1 MALCCSIPKSCPT
14 LCNLIFCSMPGLTVL
29 QYLLEFVQTHVHWI
43 DDAIKPFHP
52 LLSPFP
58 KVLNFP
64 QHQGL
69 FQWVSSFHKW
79 PKCWSFS
86 IRLSNEYSGLFS
98 FRINWFDLPAFQGT
112 CKSLLQHNSKAFIL
126 WCSGFTWWLRRWRI
140 RLQCKRLSLNPWVGK
155 ISLRRE
161 WLPNPYSCLENSID
175 RGA

>member
-14 LCNLIFCSMPGLTVL
+14 LCNPIFCSMPGLTVL

-58 KVLNFP
+58 KVLNFS

-69 FQWVSSFHKW
+69 FQWVSSLHKW

-98 FRINWFDLPAFQGT
+98 FRISWFDLLAFQGT
-112 CKSLLQHNSKAFIL
+112 FFFFLLFNTTLFQPEHLNIKLNTGELFSLLIL
-126 WCSGFTWWLRRWRI
+126 NY
-140 RLQCKRLSLNPWVGK
+140 CKCTSSASSSTLK
-155 ISLRRE
+155 
-161 WLPNPYSCLENSID
+161 
-175 RGA
+175 

>member
-1 MALCCSIPKSCPT
+1 MQFRAMASWHGAAQCCSWGRSWA
-14 LCNLIFCSMPGLTVL
+14 V
-29 QYLLEFVQTHVHWI
+29 
-43 DDAIKPFHP
+43 
-52 LLSPFP
+52 LLSCLGCVKSVMVHREIHIELYFCFFF
-58 KVLNFP
+58 V
-64 QHQGL
+64 G
-69 FQWVSSFHKW
+69 VGMHKW

-98 FRINWFDLPAFQGT
+98 FRINWFDLLAFQGT
-112 CKSLLQHNSKAFIL
+112 FKSLLQHNSKAFIL